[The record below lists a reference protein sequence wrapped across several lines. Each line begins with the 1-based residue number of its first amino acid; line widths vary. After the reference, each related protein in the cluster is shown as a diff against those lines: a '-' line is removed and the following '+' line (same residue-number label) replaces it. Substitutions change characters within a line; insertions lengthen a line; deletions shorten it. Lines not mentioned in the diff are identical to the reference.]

1 MKTQT
6 IHTSG
11 RYSAFAHPVAGL
23 IVQST
28 KKNGGVRMLPDHPQF
43 EQYLDALKTAID
55 ATEADAICRALINQ

>member
-11 RYSAFAHPVAGL
+11 RYSACVHPVAGL

-28 KKNGGVRMLPDHPQF
+28 KKNGGVRLCPDHPQF
-43 EQYLDALKTAID
+43 EQYLECFKTAID